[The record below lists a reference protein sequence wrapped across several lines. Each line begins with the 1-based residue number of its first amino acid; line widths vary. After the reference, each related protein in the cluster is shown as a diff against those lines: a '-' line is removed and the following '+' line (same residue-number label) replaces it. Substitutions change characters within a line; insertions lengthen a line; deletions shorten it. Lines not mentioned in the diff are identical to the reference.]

1 MGFESNLPAMKK
13 AIEKQQIDILKAIG
27 LFIDGEAV
35 LRVPVLTGNLRS
47 SITHVVDAD
56 KKSVVLGTPVDY
68 ALEVE
73 KGIGRRIPK
82 PYLTPAVED
91 NINKIQTIVKAV
103 KLVHGIT

>member
-1 MGFESNLPAMKK
+1 MGFESNLPEVKR
-13 AIEKQQIDILKAIG
+13 AIDKQQVDILEAIG

-35 LRVPVLTGNLRS
+35 LRCPVDTGNLRS
-47 SITHVVDAD
+47 SITYVVDES

-73 KGIGRRIPK
+73 KGNGRKRPQ

-91 NINKIQTIVKAV
+91 NINKIQSIVKAV
-103 KLVHGIT
+103 EFAHGIT

>member
-47 SITHVVDAD
+47 SITHKVNAGN
-56 KKSVVLGTPVDY
+56 KSVVLGTPVEY
-68 ALEVE
+68 AIFVE
-73 KGIGRRIPK
+73 KGTGKSVAQPF
-82 PYLTPAVED
+82 LTPAVED
-91 NINKIQTIVKAV
+91 NINKIKGIAKGVKF
-103 KLVHGIT
+103 KHGIT

>member
-35 LRVPVLTGNLRS
+35 LRVPVDTGNLRS
-47 SITHVVDAD
+47 SITHKVNAGN
-56 KKSVVLGTPVDY
+56 KSVVLGTPVEY
-68 ALEVE
+68 AIFVE
-73 KGIGRRIPK
+73 KGTGKSVAQPF
-82 PYLTPAVED
+82 LTPAVED
-91 NINKIQTIVKAV
+91 NINKIKGIAKAV